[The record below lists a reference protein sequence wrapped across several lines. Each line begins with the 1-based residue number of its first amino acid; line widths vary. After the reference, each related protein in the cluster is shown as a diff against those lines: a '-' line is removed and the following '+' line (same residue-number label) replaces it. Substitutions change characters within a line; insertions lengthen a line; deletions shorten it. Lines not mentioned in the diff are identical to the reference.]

1 MIVSY
6 KLLKDLISFSYSPE
20 ELADKFTQI
29 GIEVEKVEHINKQF
43 DGVITAK
50 VLEVTPLSN
59 EKDFLVKIDTKEG
72 IFNVVTGATNVK
84 VNDVVPF
91 ARPNAKIKDGRVIL
105 EKTFGDVVSV
115 GMLCSYDELGI
126 ESDLLSNDEKTGIF
140 ILPEGTPIGVPL
152 EDVFPLEDTL
162 LELSLLPDRADAFYL
177 VGVARWIEI
186 LLAREEKRKADFS
199 KFAVDVSLNNF
210 LGQTPLSVNIVDS
223 KHCTLYSGRL
233 IEKVTIKNSTY
244 PLRKLLFGLRIHPIN
259 NIVDITNF
267 IAKMYGQPLHAF
279 DFDKLHGNISIRLAH
294 EGETIKTL
302 DGVERHLTSKN
313 LVIADE
319 KGPVAIAGVMG
330 GEATEVTPETK
341 NVFLESAYFTPATVA
356 ASGRSLNLLTD
367 ASALFEKGIDPNFT
381 LNASLLATKWI
392 IDESKG
398 VPYKDSVDDKRTAK
412 SPVNLRLSKASSLL
426 GYSLSKEEVKT
437 YFDMEGLPYR
447 VEENTFFVEPPS
459 FRHDLE
465 IEEDLVEE
473 IARMKGYNEFI
484 ETPIVAELRS
494 GSIEPTMKLNDH
506 IREIMCNFGLT
517 EIVTSTLTNEEL
529 LAKFSLFDES
539 STIKIINPLT
549 EDMSY
554 LRPSLFPNAVVVAKR
569 NMSFQINE
577 LSLFEI
583 GKVFYKKDSSFKE
596 EFMLSVFLSQE
607 KIRRAFSN
615 KTNVYDYF
623 YLKGIFE
630 GLCSLLKVDCDFV
643 KSSKPFMHPYQ
654 TAEIFFKNI
663 SVGFIGK
670 IHPDIF
676 ENAFYGELNLSAIYD
691 FVDLNK
697 KFEPFSQYPSVK
709 RDIAIIVDKDIEEAK
724 VRKAIKESGIKE
736 LKDVVLFD
744 VYQGDPLP
752 PHKKNLAYALEFVST
767 ERTLTSEEVDKFVWQ
782 IEQVISKTVNGV
794 IRRQ

>member
-437 YFDMEGLPYR
+437 YFDMEGLPF
-447 VEENTFFVEPPS
+447 NISQDTFSVEPPS

-596 EFMLSVFLSQE
+596 EFMLSVFLSQD
-607 KIRRAFSN
+607 KMRRAFSN

-643 KSSKPFMHPYQ
+643 KSNKPFMHPYQ

-724 VRKAIKESGIKE
+724 VREAIKESGIRE

-782 IEQVISKTVNGV
+782 IEQVVSKTVNGV

>member
-6 KLLKDLISFSYSPE
+6 KLLKDLISFPYSPE
-20 ELADKFTQI
+20 ELADRFTQI
-29 GIEVEKVEHINKQF
+29 GIEVEKVEHINKRF
-43 DGVITAK
+43 DGVVTAK
-50 VLEVTPLSN
+50 VLEVTPMSL

-84 VNDVVPF
+84 VKDIVPF
-91 ARPNAKIKDGRVIL
+91 AKPNAKIKDGRVIL

-126 ESDLLSNDEKTGIF
+126 ESDLLSNEEKTGIF
-140 ILPEGTPIGVPL
+140 ILPEGTPIGEPL
-152 EDVFPLEDTL
+152 ENVFPLEDAL

-186 LLAREEKRKADFS
+186 LLAREEKRRADFS
-199 KFAVDVSLNNF
+199 KFTVDVTLDNF
-210 LGQTPLSVNIVDS
+210 LGQTPISVNILDS
-223 KHCTLYSGRL
+223 KHCSLYSGRL

-244 PLRKLLFGLRIHPIN
+244 PLRKLLFSLRIRPIN
-259 NIVDITNF
+259 NIVDITNL

-279 DFDKLHGNISIRLAH
+279 DFDKLHGNISIRLAR

-302 DGVERHLTSKN
+302 DGVERYLTNKN

-341 NVFLESAYFTPATVA
+341 NVFLESAYFTPSTVA

-367 ASALFEKGIDPNFT
+367 ASTLFEKGVDPNFT
-381 LNASLLATKWI
+381 LNASLLSTKWI
-392 IDESKG
+392 IDEGNG
-398 VPYKDSVDDKRTAK
+398 VPYKDSVDDKRKEK
-412 SPVNLRLSKASSLL
+412 SPVNLRLSKASNLL
-426 GYSLSKEEVKT
+426 GYSLSKEEVKA
-437 YFDMEGLPYR
+437 YFDMEGLPYK
-447 VEENTFFVEPPS
+447 VTQDTFFVEPPS

-494 GSIEPTMKLNDH
+494 GSVEPTMKLNDQ

-517 EIVTSTLTNEEL
+517 EIVTSTLTNKET
-529 LAKFSLFDES
+529 LAKFNLFDES
-539 STIKIINPLT
+539 ATIKILNPLT

-554 LRPSLFPNAVVVAKR
+554 LRPSLFPNAVEVAKW
-569 NMSFQINE
+569 NMSFQIGE
-577 LSLFEI
+577 LSFFEI
-583 GKVFYKKDSSFKE
+583 GKVFSKKDGSFKE

-630 GLCSLLKVDCDFV
+630 GLFSLLKINCDFV
-643 KSSKPFMHPYQ
+643 QANKPFMHPYQ
-654 TAEIFFKNI
+654 TAEIFFNN
-663 SVGFIGK
+663 VNAGFIGK

-676 ENAFYGELNLSAIYD
+676 GNAFYGELNLSALYNFI
-691 FVDLNK
+691 DLSK

-709 RDIAIIVDKDIEEAK
+709 RDIAIIVDEEVEEAK
-724 VRKAIKESGIKE
+724 VRKTIKESGVEE

-744 VYQGDPLP
+744 VYKGDPLP

-767 ERTLTSEEVDKFVWQ
+767 ERTLTSEEVDKFVEH
-782 IEQVISKTVNGV
+782 IEQAVNKTVNGV

>member
-437 YFDMEGLPYR
+437 YFDMEGLPF
-447 VEENTFFVEPPS
+447 NISQDTFSVEPPS

-554 LRPSLFPNAVVVAKR
+554 LRPSLFPNAVDVAKR

-596 EFMLSVFLSQE
+596 EFMLGVFLSQD
-607 KIRRAFSN
+607 KMRRAFSN

-676 ENAFYGELNLSAIYD
+676 ENAFYGELNLSALYD